1 MATPAAHHRLDA
13 RGTRDQSR
21 AFHLSRI
28 FGGIRAAWSLVSSMK
43 PISPGIYRISP
54 AVVLNA
60 RERLE
65 IALPYLTDDEGI
77 VRL

>member
-28 FGGIRAAWSLVSSMK
+28 FGGVRAAWNLVSSMRTVG
-43 PISPGIYRISP
+43 PGLYRIDP

-65 IALPYLTDDEGI
+65 IALPYLSDEEGR